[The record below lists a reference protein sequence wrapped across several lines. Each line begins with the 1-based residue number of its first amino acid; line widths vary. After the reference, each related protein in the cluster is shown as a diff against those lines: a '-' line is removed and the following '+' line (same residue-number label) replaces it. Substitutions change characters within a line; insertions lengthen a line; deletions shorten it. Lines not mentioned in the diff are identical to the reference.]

1 MIGAAGNGNMKIS
14 KAAGVRK
21 PRSISPAVQATGKR
35 RKRTVKT
42 GGGSTRGGA
51 PGQRRLQRGRKRR
64 YKGQSSYNRAFDQAY
79 NQGYNLGFAK
89 GFEDG
94 HQLAYEQQP

>member
-1 MIGAAGNGNMKIS
+1 MPAAAGKGSMKIS
-14 KAAGVRK
+14 KAAGAR
-21 PRSISPAVQATGKR
+21 RQSISPAVKATGKQ

-42 GGGSTRGGA
+42 GSGSKSGA
-51 PGQRRLQRGRKRR
+51 SRQRRLQRGRKRLYR
-64 YKGQSSYNRAFDQAY
+64 GQSGYNRAFDQAY

>member
-1 MIGAAGNGNMKIS
+1 MTPAAAGNGNMTIS
-14 KAAGVRK
+14 RAAGARK
-21 PRSISPAVQATGKR
+21 QGISPAVKATGKQ
-35 RKRTVKT
+35 RKQSVKN
-42 GGGSTRGGA
+42 GSGSKKGTSA
-51 PGQRRLQRGRKRR
+51 KRRLQRGRKRQYR
-64 YKGQSSYNRAFDQAY
+64 GQSSYNRAFDQAY